1 MIHIPF
7 YQLGNLAMI
16 RLLPRTVSRPFLS
29 RGYESVSLSNTITLP
44 AVLTTP
50 SSPPPSEI
58 TVSRLKNGITVLS
71 NSCYS
76 AISDLSIAVRAG
88 ARYQSEDNVG
98 VTHFLLHNAFLTNRD
113 RTGFRVTKELERI
126 GATLS
131 SDLTRDL
138 LISTSRFTSGNIE
151 TVLENLS
158 AVYSGPEFRRW
169 EVSKDRVLLDLDRL
183 HVHFDSIADDVL
195 HKLSY
200 RTGLGMPIYTP
211 ECRAGL
217 VTHEDMLKYY
227 NSRVNAEN
235 TFVVGTGVEH
245 RELCRLVEEVVVPPV
260 RPVTPP
266 VPPRYFGKGESHIR
280 LYGEDTQAVLAA
292 EGVSAGSEDLP
303 KYVVLQHLLGV
314 ENFVKRGSMSSTRLG
329 VCAGQVSGACMRAVN
344 INHSDT
350 GLFGVVATAPGTQIR
365 RLLEAGLSA
374 CRDVAKK
381 GVPSSELTASKKR
394 AKTAVLSQY
403 EDTEQLHNS
412 LLLQVA
418 MSGKVSSAREMTDEI
433 DKVTLEDVQ
442 SIARKITNARPN
454 LVVTGNLVDPPY
466 LDDLIK

>member
-1 MIHIPF
+1 
-7 YQLGNLAMI
+7 MI
-16 RLLPRTVSRPFLS
+16 RLLPRTVRRPFLS
-29 RGYESVSLSNTITLP
+29 RGYESVSLSNSITLP
-44 AVLTTP
+44 AILTTP
-50 SSPPPSEI
+50 SPPPTSEI
-58 TVSRLKNGITVLS
+58 TLSRLKNGITVLS

-88 ARYQSEDNVG
+88 ARYQNEDNVG
-98 VTHFLLHNAFLTNRD
+98 VTHFLLHNAFLTNTD

-138 LISTSRFTSGNIE
+138 LIFTSRFTSGNAE

-183 HVHFDSIADDVL
+183 HIHFDSLADDVI

-217 VTHEDMLKYY
+217 ITHEDILKYY
-227 NSRVNAEN
+227 KSRVNAEN
-235 TFVVGTGVEH
+235 TFVVGTGIEH
-245 RELCRLVEEVVVPPV
+245 RELCRLVEELMVPSLRQVPP
-260 RPVTPP
+260 PVT
-266 VPPRYFGKGESHIR
+266 PRYFGKGESHIR

-292 EGVSAGSEDLP
+292 EGVSAGDEDLS
-303 KYVVLQHLLGV
+303 KYVVLQHLLGGESV
-314 ENFVKRGSMSSTRLG
+314 VKRGMSSTILG
-329 VCAGQVSGACMRAVN
+329 TCANQVSGACMRAVN

-350 GLFGVVATAPGTQIR
+350 GLFGLVATAPGTQIR

-381 GVPSSELTASKKR
+381 GVASSELTASKNR
-394 AKTAVLSQY
+394 AKTAVLTQY
-403 EDTEQLHNS
+403 EDTELLHNS

-418 MSGKVSSAREMTDEI
+418 MSGRVSSAREMTDEI
-433 DKVTLEDVQ
+433 DKVTSEDIQ
-442 SIARKITNARPN
+442 GIARKITNARPN

>member
-1 MIHIPF
+1 
-7 YQLGNLAMI
+7 MI
-16 RLLPRTVSRPFLS
+16 RLLPRAVRIPFLS
-29 RGYESVSLSNTITLP
+29 RGYESVSLSNSITLP
-44 AVLTTP
+44 AILITP
-50 SSPPPSEI
+50 SPPPTSEI
-58 TVSRLKNGITVLS
+58 TLSRLKNGITVLS

-76 AISDLSIAVRAG
+76 AISDLSIAIRAG
-88 ARYQSEDNVG
+88 ARYQDEDNVG
-98 VTHFLLHNAFLTNRD
+98 VTHFLLHNAFLTNSD

-126 GATLS
+126 GATLN

-138 LISTSRFTSGNIE
+138 LISTSRFTSGNVE
-151 TVLENLS
+151 TVLENLA

-183 HVHFDSIADDVL
+183 HVHFDSLADDVI

-217 VTHEDMLKYY
+217 ITHEDILKYY
-227 NSRVNAEN
+227 NSRVNATN
-235 TFVVGTGVEH
+235 TFVVGTGIEH
-245 RELCRLVEEVVVPPV
+245 RELCRLVEELMVPSV
-260 RPVTPP
+260 RPVPAP
-266 VPPRYFGKGESHIR
+266 VTPRYFGKGESHIR
-280 LYGEDTQAVLAA
+280 LYGGDTQALLAA

-303 KYVVLQHLLGV
+303 KYVVLQQLLGDGNV
-314 ENFVKRGSMSSTRLG
+314 VKRGSMSSTRLG
-329 VCAGQVSGACMRAVN
+329 VCASQVSGACMRAVN

-350 GLFGVVATAPGTQIR
+350 GLFGLVATAPGTQIR
-365 RLLEAGLSA
+365 RLIEAGLSA

-381 GVPSSELTASKKR
+381 GVLSSELIASKKR

-403 EDTEQLHNS
+403 EDTELLHNS
-412 LLLQVA
+412 LVLQVA

-433 DKVTLEDVQ
+433 DKVTSEDIQ
-442 SIARKITNARPN
+442 SIARKITNAKPN
-454 LVVTGNLVDPPY
+454 LVVTGNLADPPY